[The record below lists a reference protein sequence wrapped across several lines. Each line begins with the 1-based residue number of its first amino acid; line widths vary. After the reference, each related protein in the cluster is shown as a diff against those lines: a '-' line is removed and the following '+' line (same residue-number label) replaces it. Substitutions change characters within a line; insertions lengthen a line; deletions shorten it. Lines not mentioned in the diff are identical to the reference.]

1 MHVLTGVV
9 AVAGRRP
16 NSDEL
21 RHGAT
26 WVAAADGSDI
36 LHRGTNAVLDRD
48 ELLERAISVVL
59 NLSQP
64 WVVSRYPEIE
74 RVVVAESAG

>member
-1 MHVLTGVV
+1 MTYVLTGVV
-9 AVAGRRP
+9 AVAGWRP
-16 NSDEL
+16 NADEL
-21 RHGAT
+21 RHCAT
-26 WVAAADGSDI
+26 WVSVADGFDI
-36 LHRGTNAVLDRD
+36 LHRGADAVLDCD

-64 WVVSRYPEIE
+64 WVVRYPEIE